1 MLVGH
6 HVEAGVGATSRF
18 SASARQAPPTSIE
31 YFEPEIVKLVKELS
45 RALPRA
51 EYQHYL
57 ERSLRS
63 LVQVQ
68 RAGSAARTD
77 RGGSE

>member
-51 EYQHYL
+51 EYQRYL
-57 ERSLRS
+57 GEIAEKLGPGAEGWISCK
-63 LVQVQ
+63 
-68 RAGSAARTD
+68 D
-77 RGGSE
+77 